1 MSDLLTIWLCDATD
15 TLLPSLEPEKPS
27 STVTALASTYSD
39 MIVNYSAVPDFNG
52 PITGYRIYLEFTRNG
67 EKQTL
72 NVTTSRVLTYTV
84 SNLYPYTDYVISYA
98 AINKIGEGPKSAA
111 AAAVKTKEK
120 GKWEIVNK
128 LYLMCVKLSKKLIF
142 ETISR
147 TT

>member
-1 MSDLLTIWLCDATD
+1 M
-15 TLLPSLEPEKPS
+15 
-27 STVTALASTYSD
+27 ASTYSD

-120 GKWEIVNK
+120 GKWEIK
-128 LYLMCVKLSKKLIF
+128 RSKINSPERALV
-142 ETISR
+142 R
-147 TT
+147 TKGGPAGSSL